1 MQCLIARIVFSGAD
15 GRILILPLIVL
26 IYFLLGQA
34 REIKAEIIKVFRKE
48 ESYGKHSDLHC
59 K

>member
-1 MQCLIARIVFSGAD
+1 MQYLIARIVFSGAD

-26 IYFLLGQA
+26 IYFLFGQV
-34 REIKAEIIKVFRKE
+34 REIKAEIIKAFRKE
-48 ESYGKHSDLHC
+48 GSYGKHNNLHC

>member
-1 MQCLIARIVFSGAD
+1 MQYLIARIVFSGVD

-26 IYFLLGQA
+26 IYFLFGQV
-34 REIKAEIIKVFRKE
+34 REVKAEIVKVFRKE
-48 ESYGKHSDLHC
+48 GSYGKHNNLHC